1 MRAGKSQLGKVA
13 AQLLANMSANEGPA
27 LHAVWAACFPK
38 TFTDLAAFRRARPQQ
53 CMHLLTCQGF
63 LLSASGPPFPL

>member
-1 MRAGKSQLGKVA
+1 MRVPALWEAGKSQLGKVA

-38 TFTDLAAFRRARPQQ
+38 TFTDLAAFRSERGPQ
-53 CMHLLTCQGF
+53 HAWTC
-63 LLSASGPPFPL
+63 